1 MLLGAPVADVG
12 VQFSKNSINIGTGT
26 RYILYGKHKITG
38 TLILDLKKI
47 LKWYTK
53 LIRKKVYLLI
63 KH

>member
-47 LKWYTK
+47 RKWYTK
-53 LIRKKVYLLI
+53 LIRKKFIY
-63 KH
+63 